1 MQQQKC
7 VNAQT
12 RPGGLPILT
21 YNFYQENIM
30 TSTRTLVA
38 AAAAAVIALS
48 GCASN
53 APPYGSSSTTAYNNS
68 GYTGSPVQGTGTIDS
83 IQVIQGQART
93 GGGGAIIGGLVGAL
107 AGNQVGSGGGRTAA
121 TVAGGVAGAVV
132 GNNVEKNRAGDGPEM
147 YQINIRMENGEYR
160 SVTQDTVGDLRVGNR
175 VRLVDGRAYRY

>member
-1 MQQQKC
+1 
-7 VNAQT
+7 
-12 RPGGLPILT
+12 
-21 YNFYQENIM
+21 M
-30 TSTRTLVA
+30 TSPRTLVA
-38 AAAAAVIALS
+38 AVVAATVVLS

-53 APPYGSSSTTAYNNS
+53 APPYGSSSTTAYNNN
-68 GYTGSPVQGTGTIDS
+68 GYTNSPVQGSGTIDS